1 MLVVTNIKYKN
12 STMKCQ
18 PRMICIDNSLLE
30 MKMEESSNQ
39 PGLSVRNDG
48 DIEDLVI
55 MLLLMM
61 KMMMAMT
68 LVMERHQ
75 HDIDRSANP
84 ADQGS

>member
-1 MLVVTNIKYKN
+1 MVVPIIKYEN
-12 STMKCQ
+12 STMKYQ
-18 PRMICIDNSLLE
+18 PRLICFDNSFLE
-30 MKMEESSNQ
+30 MEMEESSNQ

-68 LVMERHQ
+68 LVMERHR